1 MISQDPFNET
11 QGRMRELS
19 DRRMRETYGISMDS
33 FRQLPN
39 EVQDM
44 IVIHYWQT
52 IRNRYSEKGNKFTN
66 SIGSIEGKIKTL
78 KLFKKNR

>member
-1 MISQDPFNET
+1 MISQDPFIET

-52 IRNRYSEKGNKFTN
+52 IRNRHSEKGNKFTN
-66 SIGSIEGKIKTL
+66 SIGNIEGKIKTL